1 MEVQGYKQPRREMA
15 QSKASDVM
23 QTGEI
28 RKESSRRPVET
39 ATDTGTL
46 AMEENGERVVPG
58 EDGETY
64 GTISRILRRH

>member
-1 MEVQGYKQPRREMA
+1 MA
-15 QSKASDVM
+15 QSKTSDIM

-39 ATDTGTL
+39 AIDTGTL

-58 EDGETY
+58 EDGVTY
-64 GTISRILRRH
+64 GTISRILS

>member
-1 MEVQGYKQPRREMA
+1 MA
-15 QSKASDVM
+15 QSKTSDIM